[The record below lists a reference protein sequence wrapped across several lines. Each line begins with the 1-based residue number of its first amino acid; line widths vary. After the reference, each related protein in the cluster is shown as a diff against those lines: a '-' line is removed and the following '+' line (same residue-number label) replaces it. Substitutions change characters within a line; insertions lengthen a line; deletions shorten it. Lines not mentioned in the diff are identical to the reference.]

1 MLQRGLPG
9 QIQLLELLVQAG
21 RSWAVPRQQDDVL
34 RSIPQVGRAAAGGI
48 FSAQFVE
55 LVMEGTSFR
64 AWVQPPRATAEMGR
78 ESWG

>member
-1 MLQRGLPG
+1 MFQRGLPG
-9 QIQLLELLVQAG
+9 QIRLLELLVQAG
-21 RSWAVPRQQDDVL
+21 RSWAELRQQDDAL

-55 LVMEGTSFR
+55 VVMEGTSFR
-64 AWVQPPRATAEMGR
+64 AWVQPPCATAELGR